1 MIQAHP
7 RTQQP
12 QPLNK
17 ILMIGSPSRAMLST
31 FVTATD
37 ALPHELPHQLATV
50 VERILVSMHEH
61 MHSLC

>member
-17 ILMIGSPSRAMLST
+17 MLMIGSLSRAMLST
-31 FVTATD
+31 LVTATD
-37 ALPHELPHQLATV
+37 ALPRKLPHQLATV
-50 VERILVSMHEH
+50 V
-61 MHSLC
+61 